1 MNAPA
6 CTQVGVDDRTGAIQT
21 LRGDAVAAALHEL
34 GERLTAANNYI
45 MASLRLLQSE
55 RAERLG
61 EALTQ
66 LARAGDRVNSLRK
79 PLLEEGP

>member
-6 CTQVGVDDRTGAIQT
+6 CTQVGGDDRTGAIQK

-34 GERLTAANNYI
+34 RQRLTAANNY

-66 LARAGDRVNSLRK
+66 LVRAGDRVNSLRK